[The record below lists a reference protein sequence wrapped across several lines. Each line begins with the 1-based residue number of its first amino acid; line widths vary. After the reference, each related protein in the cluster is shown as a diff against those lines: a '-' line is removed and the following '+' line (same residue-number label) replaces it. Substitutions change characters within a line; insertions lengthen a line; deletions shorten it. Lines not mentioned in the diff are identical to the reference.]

1 LGAPDAYWFRANRFI
16 GIDKRLASPEA
27 ITQAYQVL
35 TAQYGPARP
44 DTVPDSWYW
53 LGQRSYI
60 LLEKTDKKHGSL
72 FIASLGMLNEQVHET
87 AVRARAR
94 QLLSWRPDSLGLPRQ
109 YPNR

>member
-1 LGAPDAYWFRANRFI
+1 L
-16 GIDKRLASPEA
+16 
-27 ITQAYQVL
+27 L

-44 DTVPDSWYW
+44 DTLANSWYW
-53 LGQRSYI
+53 LGQHSYI
-60 LLEKTDKKHGSL
+60 MLEKVDKKKGFL

-94 QLLSWRPDSLGLPRQ
+94 RLLGWHPDSLGLPRQ